1 MTHKEPHESN
11 KAVVRRMGAAMYDW
25 TSDGVQRA
33 LAESFAYDAAVHL
46 AFPFEDLD
54 GPKELWSAAL
64 SKLEAAMPDVE
75 RRETILI
82 AGDDPSGRDWVGVG
96 GYYTGTWIEDFLDI
110 PSSGHQAAMRF
121 HEFFEVEGGRI
132 VQMQALWDIPEMMM
146 QAGAWPMGPS
156 LGREWHVPG
165 PATQDGLWRPA
176 RDEDESLRSTRIVID
191 MLADMSRHPTDPDPE
206 VMDLDRWW
214 HPKFSWYGPSGIGT
228 GRGVDGFRRHHQ
240 IPFLKAMPDRR
251 GGASGD
257 SHFFGDNGYV
267 GVTAWPGMAM
277 TVSGDGWLGIAPTD
291 KHVDGRSLDF
301 WRVENGKI
309 RENWVLV
316 DLLSIWD
323 QLGVDVLERMRE
335 LSSKPGRVR

>member
-1 MTHKEPHESN
+1 
-11 KAVVRRMGAAMYDW
+11 MGAAMYDW

-33 LAESFAYDAAVHL
+33 LDEAFADSAAVHL

-54 GPKELWSAAL
+54 GPKELWSRAL
-64 SKLEAAMPDVE
+64 SKLEVAMPDIE

-82 AGDDPSGRDWVGVG
+82 GGDDPSGRSWVGVG
-96 GYYTGTWIEDFLDI
+96 GYYTGTWVDHFLDI
-110 PSSGHQAAMRF
+110 PASGHQAAMRF
-121 HEFFEVEGGRI
+121 HEFFEIEGGRI

-146 QAGAWPMGPS
+146 QAGVWPMGPS

-165 PATQDGLWRPA
+165 PATQDGLWRPE
-176 RDEDESLRSTRIVID
+176 RDETESNRSTQLVID
-191 MLADMSRHPTDPDPE
+191 MLADMSKHPADPDPA
-206 VMDLDRWW
+206 VMELEGWW
-214 HPKFSWYGPSGIGT
+214 HPKFSWYGPSGVGT

-251 GGASGD
+251 GGASGV

-277 TVSGDGWLGIAPTD
+277 TITGDGWLGIAPAD
-291 KHVDGRSLDF
+291 REIDGRSLDF
-301 WRVENGKI
+301 WRVEDGLI

-323 QLGVDVLERMRE
+323 QLGVDVFERMRE
-335 LSSKPGRVR
+335 LTRRPPRGR